1 MEQRSK
7 KVSRREFLKSAAL
20 VAGVSTL
27 AACAPTP
34 APTATPVPK
43 QAAATSA
50 PLAPTAAPA
59 KPKERAKLVMWASQT
74 YTTEA
79 DALMDKQ
86 IKDWC
91 AQNSVDIELN
101 RMAGDVRIPKWKTAF
116 ETKQFPDIGA
126 FLEMNDAAK
135 FMLSGVL
142 LETTDVVNKLNKLEG
157 GYVEGALRDSRRADG
172 KYFMLPHYAS
182 TEVFYVRKDKLQEKG
197 LALPETWDDV
207 VNVAKKITDPAKFW
221 GWGAQV
227 GTPSWDSEVEF
238 SSTLWAYG
246 ATTWDAQGKV
256 AIDSPETR
264 SVLNLFR
271 DAWKAGIIPPEATTW
286 DDSGNNMAYLTGITG
301 MIWNTPSVL
310 AAMEKSDP
318 ELLAK
323 TEITLL
329 PKGPKGRFTAGY
341 YYRAGIF
348 SSTKYPEA
356 ALGLMEYLTS
366 PAQLRPVYD
375 LSAGNMMPVFKNM
388 MNDDMWTKSTQ
399 RETVV
404 KMTEFTVPQGYPGST
419 TPWIQD
425 AWMDHTVCKM
435 FNRVMVDGWDND
447 KAIAEAK
454 STLQKWYDD
463 WQAKLKA

>member
-7 KVSRREFLKSAAL
+7 RLSRREFLKSAAL

-27 AACAPTP
+27 AACAPAQAPTPTP
-34 APTATPVPK
+34 APK
-43 QAAATSA
+43 QAAVTSA
-50 PLAPTAAPA
+50 PPAPTVAPS
-59 KPKERAKLVMWASQT
+59 KPKEKAKLVMWASQT
-74 YTTEA
+74 YTPEA

-86 IKDWC
+86 INDWC
-91 AQNSVDIELN
+91 ASNNVDIEIN
-101 RMAGDVRIPKWKTAF
+101 RMSGDVRIPKWQVAY
-116 ETKQFPDIGA
+116 ETKMFPDIGA

-142 LETTDVVNKLNKLEG
+142 LETTDVINRLNKLEG
-157 GYVEGALRDSRRADG
+157 GYIEGALADSRTPNG
-172 KYFMLPHYAS
+172 KYWMLPHYSS

-207 VNVAKKITDPAKFW
+207 VNIATKITDPKKFW

-256 AIDSPETR
+256 AIDSPQTR
-264 SVLNLFR
+264 TVLNLFR
-271 DAWKAGIIPPEATTW
+271 DAWKAGVIPPDATTW
-286 DDSGNNMAYLTGITG
+286 DDSGNNKAYLTGITG

-310 AAMEKSDP
+310 ASMEKNDP
-318 ELLAK
+318 DLLSK
-323 TEITLL
+323 TEIMLL

-348 SSTKYPEA
+348 NSTKYPKE
-356 ALGLMEYLTS
+356 ALGLMEYITT

-388 MNDDMWTKSTQ
+388 VNDAMWKKSPQ

-404 KMTEFTVPQGYPGST
+404 KMTEFTVAQGYPGAT

-425 AWMDHTVCKM
+425 AWMAHTVCKM
-435 FNRVMVDGWDND
+435 FNRVMIDGWDND
-447 KAIAEAK
+447 KAIAECKAA
-454 STLQKWYDD
+454 LQKYYDD
-463 WQAKLKA
+463 WQVKLKA